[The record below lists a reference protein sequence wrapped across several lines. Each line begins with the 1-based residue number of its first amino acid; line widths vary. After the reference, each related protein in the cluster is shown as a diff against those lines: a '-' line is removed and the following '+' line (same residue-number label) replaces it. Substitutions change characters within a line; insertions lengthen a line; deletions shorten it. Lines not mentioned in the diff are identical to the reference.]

1 MGAVGYGKILAR
13 QVTTKLAEQEGIAE
27 PAPKFVPPANSR
39 TARRDRAPLGIS
51 VKGMDNL
58 LVRISKC
65 CSPVPGDEIVGY
77 ITRGRGV
84 SVHRVDCP
92 NVAALANEP
101 ERRIDVQ
108 WNTHEDSSYPVEL
121 AIEAVDRT
129 SLLAS
134 IMNAI
139 AETKTYIESVN
150 ARTTDHRTALINLVV
165 TIHDVDHMHDI
176 MRRLRRVDGVVEV
189 QRARPT

>member
-1 MGAVGYGKILAR
+1 MLPVI
-13 QVTTKLAEQEGIAE
+13 E
-27 PAPKFVPPANSR
+27 P
-39 TARRDRAPLGIS
+39 
-51 VKGMDNL
+51 
-58 LVRISKC
+58 
-65 CSPVPGDEIVGY
+65 
-77 ITRGRGV
+77 
-84 SVHRVDCP
+84 
-92 NVAALANEP
+92 
-101 ERRIDVQ
+101 
-108 WNTHEDSSYPVEL
+108 
-121 AIEAVDRT
+121 
-129 SLLAS
+129 